1 MNNRTRNFLRIF
13 GIFFVAV
20 SIPGLLILNG
30 VQSARYRELQKSI
43 IELEKKQ
50 EFLIE
55 ENKKM
60 ITDIGV
66 LSGSDRIESIA
77 ENELGMR
84 KAESDEI
91 VRVNLG
97 AGK

>member
-1 MNNRTRNFLRIF
+1 MNLKTVLVMTVPMRCIMVTLYIF
-13 GIFFVAV
+13 
-20 SIPGLLILNG
+20 
-30 VQSARYRELQKSI
+30 QI
-43 IELEKKQ
+43 IKKKQ

>member
-1 MNNRTRNFLRIF
+1 
-13 GIFFVAV
+13 
-20 SIPGLLILNG
+20 
-30 VQSARYRELQKSI
+30 
-43 IELEKKQ
+43 
-50 EFLIE
+50 
-55 ENKKM
+55 M